1 MDLDI
6 FSSMENYHLEWM
18 QLGKLTLAFILS
30 SMIGLEREIKLKA
43 AGLRTHTLV
52 GLGAALMMLVS
63 KYGFMDI
70 INLESISLDPSRVAA
85 QIVSGIGFIGAGLI
99 FVRKDNVHGLTT
111 AATIWVTAGIG
122 MACGGG
128 LPILAVMATIGHFI
142 VVSGY
147 SRLMRLAMGTSRS
160 FSVRYT
166 IGHDVASQVLELCS
180 QADFAIRSFSMKT
193 NAAGEN
199 NVGTMQVRVIG
210 SKSITALVQKIT
222 SLPDVVSVNVS
233 NPRDEE

>member
-1 MDLDI
+1 MNVEML
-6 FSSMENYHLEWM
+6 SSLENYHAELL
-18 QLGKLTLAFILS
+18 QLGKLVLAFVLS
-30 SMIGLEREIKLKA
+30 SLIGLEREIKLKA
-43 AGLRTHTLV
+43 AGLRTHALV

-70 INLESISLDPSRVAA
+70 IGLDSVSLDPSRVAA

-128 LPILAVMATIGHFI
+128 LPILAVVATGGHF
-142 VVSGY
+142 VVVFGY
-147 SRLMRLAMGTSRS
+147 TRLMRKVMGTSRS
-160 FSVRYT
+160 FSVRYN
-166 IGHDVASQVLELCS
+166 IGQEVASQVLELCS

-193 NAAGEN
+193 ADTTDSKI
-199 NVGTMQVRVIG
+199 GTMQVRVIG
-210 SKSITALVQKIT
+210 SKPITMLVQKIT
-222 SLPDVVSVNVS
+222 SLPDVISVNVINS
-233 NPRDEE
+233 RDED

>member
-1 MDLDI
+1 MNFEL
-6 FSSMENYHLEWM
+6 FSSMENYHTEWM
-18 QLGKLTLAFILS
+18 QLSKLILAFVLS
-30 SMIGLEREIKLKA
+30 SLIGLEREIKLKA
-43 AGLRTHTLV
+43 AGLRTHALV

-70 INLESISLDPSRVAA
+70 IGLDSVSLDPSRVAA

-128 LPILAVMATIGHFI
+128 LPILAVMATVGHFI

-147 SRLMRLAMGTSRS
+147 SRLMRRVMGKSRS

-166 IGHDVASQVLELCS
+166 IGQDVASQVLELCT

-193 NAAGEN
+193 LDAADSKI
-199 NVGTMQVRVIG
+199 GTMQVRVIG
-210 SKSITALVQKIT
+210 SKPITILVQKIT
-222 SLPDVVSVNVS
+222 SLPDVVSVNV
-233 NPRDEE
+233 NNVRDED